1 MKIKWLLVLSQNWY
15 LLGVKEFKPR
25 PQNRTLIPLRGSA
38 KLPMSTSVFFK
49 WTPPPPPPPRRSESV
64 YERHNTFY
72 YIDTTVLQGD
82 TPTAEFSESEVKR

>member
-49 WTPPPPPPPRRSESV
+49 WTPPPPPPRRSESV